1 MTGKSGKSYLI
12 KTKEKA
18 STPGDPSGS
27 SEAASVESL
36 KVEHTQM
43 DARAKLHQTSG
54 LLSRSRS
61 GRTGIGGGQ
70 QSDNWMCEPI
80 QEAFAFGIWNCCYK
94 HKCHKR

>member
-43 DARAKLHQTSG
+43 DGRVKMQQRSG
-54 LLSRSRS
+54 LLSRS
-61 GRTGIGGGQ
+61 GGDRLSTVGQ
-70 QSDNWMCEPI
+70 LSDNWMCKPI
-80 QEAFAFGIWNCCYK
+80 QEAFAFGNCCYFSY
-94 HKCHKR
+94 CEL